1 MPENSSALR
10 TRVAIPADHPSL
22 PGHFPGRP
30 LVPAVLLLETV
41 ARALQEQLCTANIAA
56 VHGAKFL
63 LPVLPDQP
71 IDVQLV
77 IDVPRGRAGF
87 RLHVEDR
94 LAAHGELGFRK
105 L

>member
-1 MPENSSALR
+1 MPESLAAFS
-10 TRVAIPADHPSL
+10 TRVTIPADHPCL

-41 ARALQEQLCTANIAA
+41 ARALQEYLGTANITA

-71 IDVQLV
+71 IDVQLA
-77 IDVPRGRAGF
+77 IDAPRHRARF
-87 RLHVEDR
+87 RLCIEDG

-105 L
+105 P